1 MDTQEGIFLK
11 ELQGVQIRVNNDGK
25 FLAVIAGKL
34 VKKPTLREIE
44 KEIAKHTAGIR
55 VFSFDEFS
63 FREYAFIDLKR
74 DGDFRD
80 SDRRIQKSYH
90 HFYHWNDEIV
100 SRLQEVERQYEETVQ
115 RLENETESNVEIII
129 LPRCSECTRY
139 HPMKDLAWNKSGEL
153 VCPDCR
159 RSAQPVKTEP
169 GRSSGDLLQAIS
181 ERVFNM
187 WGSY

>member
-11 ELQGVQIRVNNDGK
+11 ELQGVQIRVDNDGK

-63 FREYAFIDLKR
+63 FRE
-74 DGDFRD
+74 
-80 SDRRIQKSYH
+80 
-90 HFYHWNDEIV
+90 
-100 SRLQEVERQYEETVQ
+100 
-115 RLENETESNVEIII
+115 VEIII

-159 RSAQPVKTEP
+159 RSAEPVKTEP